1 MFSEIR
7 QKPECFSLL
16 EIAASHPPHP
26 LFEPKWNGRLTILG
40 WDFGLLVAYADG
52 VTWGRDFGLQ
62 VAHAD
67 GLGFWAHVGRILGGI
82 WGCRLLTLMDS
93 GFGWDLSRT
102 LRLLIFQVGFG
113 LQVARS
119 DGAGRCWVEVWG
131 CGFLGWTWVLLGG
144 IWG

>member
-1 MFSEIR
+1 M
-7 QKPECFSLL
+7 
-16 EIAASHPPHP
+16 
-26 LFEPKWNGRLTILG
+26 
-40 WDFGLLVAYADG
+40 

-102 LRLLIFQVGFG
+102 LGFLIFQVGFG

-131 CGFLGWTWVLLGG
+131 CGLLALMDLGAVGWDLGLGKLQLAYADG
-144 IWG
+144 IEQSGQCCKEPTGDGLG